1 KATGR
6 GLGQPLEDI
15 SFSFDPLRVV
25 FHDRALG
32 DSRPWHFEQ
41 RLIGGG
47 HMLAL
52 AWRQAGE
59 DASVSFREMQLDSL
73 LAEADIRLSAAAG
86 AISKNESAP
95 VRPPENTESRD
106 GPTNAAEDQIRGR
119 R

>member
-1 KATGR
+1 
-6 GLGQPLEDI
+6 
-15 SFSFDPLRVV
+15 V

-32 DSRPWHFEQ
+32 DSHAWHFEQ

-52 AWRQAGE
+52 AWRHAGQ

-73 LAEADIRLSAAAG
+73 LAETDIRLSAAAG
-86 AISKNESAP
+86 AMTKNGSASI
-95 VRPPENTESRD
+95 RPPENTERRD